1 MDKNIDPHDEIVKQ
15 VKNDPKNKK
24 DKTQISGITGVGV
37 TGILG
42 TTALDTLELLGD
54 NVCEVVG
61 GGTGVGIVM
70 FFVVKFLMAELH
82 ELEV

>member
-1 MDKNIDPHDEIVKQ
+1 MDKIIDPHDDIVNK
-15 VKNDPKNKK
+15 VKNDPKTKK
-24 DKTQISGITGVGV
+24 DKTQISGLTGVGV

>member
-1 MDKNIDPHDEIVKQ
+1 MDAIVDPHNDIVKE
-15 VKNDPKNKK
+15 VKNDPQTKK

>member
-1 MDKNIDPHDEIVKQ
+1 MVKISDPHVDIIKQ
-15 VKNDPKNKK
+15 VKNDPQTKK

-54 NVCEVVG
+54 NVCEVIG
-61 GGTGVGIVM
+61 GGAGVGIVM
-70 FFVVKFLMAELH
+70 FLIVKFLVAELQ